1 PFSNELTAIHSLAD
15 TAGFLKK
22 TGNGAYSIDV
32 NSYLNLTGGTLTGT
46 LVSTA
51 PVASTSTTTGAIVA
65 SSLGISGAIFAG
77 TLNGNGSGIT
87 DIKANNI
94 SSGTMPY
101 QRINMTESAPPIND
115 SSPAVNTICNMGVS
129 YINGYPLTGHLF
141 SSVASSIRGIQILSN
156 PLAPE
161 FSYIRSRHTN
171 FPTGWSPW
179 QKIAIENLS
188 GRVQSTSGF
197 SVGGNQVVS
206 ARRT

>member
-1 PFSNELTAIHSLAD
+1 
-15 TAGFLKK
+15 
-22 TGNGAYSIDV
+22 
-32 NSYLNLTGGTLTGT
+32 
-46 LVSTA
+46 
-51 PVASTSTTTGAIVA
+51 
-65 SSLGISGAIFAG
+65 
-77 TLNGNGSGIT
+77 
-87 DIKANNI
+87 
-94 SSGTMPY
+94 
-101 QRINMTESAPPIND
+101 

-129 YINGYPLTGHLF
+129 LNNGYPLTGHLF

-161 FSYIRSRHTN
+161 FSYIRSCHTN

-206 ARRT
+206 ARRTGWTTPTGTATRTAFSTATVTLPQLAERVKALIDDLTAHGLIGV